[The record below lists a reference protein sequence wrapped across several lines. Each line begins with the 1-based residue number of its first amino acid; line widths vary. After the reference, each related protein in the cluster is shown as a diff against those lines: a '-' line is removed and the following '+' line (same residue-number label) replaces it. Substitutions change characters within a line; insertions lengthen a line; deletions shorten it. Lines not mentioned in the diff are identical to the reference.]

1 MSLVFALLTTWP
13 HRRYLTGV
21 STVYIAELKFAE
33 SKAAEVVE
41 FLSLPVVPP
50 GSSGDLPHSG
60 SLPFKAHCVLCQT
73 CFPA

>member
-1 MSLVFALLTTWP
+1 M
-13 HRRYLTGV
+13 TGV

-41 FLSLPVVPP
+41 FLSLSLPVLPS
-50 GSSGDLPHSG
+50 GSSGDPNPG